1 MSCNV
6 LEEYINFSKTCLKK
20 YVKKIMVKKYDQDI
34 FDKFISI
41 YVDSRYYNVAPNVKK
56 SFEYNVAFNLREQVS
71 AIKESGLDSNI
82 TEQTFK
88 VFKYLLY
95 FDNVKECD
103 SIKSV
108 IKELDEFR
116 INELE
121 LPVDKDF
128 QKEIYDMVKA
138 DLLYKKQFIEKL
150 KTKNFD
156 ISFHL
161 TNISGVY
168 NAILQSNLKF
178 PSLYDQKAIKKVF
191 DSKEIFEERLIVEYS
206 YVATQVLM
214 DVIKGDFRKKY
225 LVNYTVELND
235 KKNNLKKL
243 LNTIDNDVAK
253 EKVIIKLNY
262 SDFMADKESIYIR
275 MRLGF
280 KYAVVIDEGF
290 VYTEN
295 NLKFLTIFKYI
306 IISSQSL
313 YYKEF
318 SQRDNVI
325 CLR

>member
-6 LEEYINFSKTCLKK
+6 LEEYINYSKVCLKK
-20 YVKKIMVKKYDQDI
+20 YVKKIMLKKYDQDI
-34 FDKFISI
+34 VDRFIQV
-41 YVDSRYYNVAPNVKK
+41 YVDARYYNVSSNVKK
-56 SFEYNVAFNLREQVS
+56 SFEYNVAFHLREQVDL
-71 AIKESGLDSNI
+71 IKEAGFDVMI

-88 VFKYLLY
+88 VFKFLLY
-95 FDNVKECD
+95 FDNVKECN
-103 SIKSV
+103 SIRSV

-116 INELE
+116 ASELKIE
-121 LPVDKDF
+121 SDDNF
-128 QKEIYDMVKA
+128 QKEIYESVKT
-138 DLLYKKQFIEKL
+138 DLMYKKQFIEKL

-156 ISFHL
+156 VSYHL
-161 TNISGVY
+161 TSNKEVY
-168 NAILQSNLKF
+168 NSVLESNLKF
-178 PSLYDQKAIKKVF
+178 PSLYDTKAIKKVF

-206 YVATQVLM
+206 YVATQVLL
-214 DVIKGDFRKKY
+214 DVIKGDFKKKY
-225 LVNYTVELND
+225 LVNYTIELND

-243 LNTIDNDVAK
+243 LNTIDNDIAK

-262 SDFMADKESIYIR
+262 SDFIADKESIYVR

-280 KYAVVIDEGF
+280 KYAVIIDEGF
-290 VYTEN
+290 IYTEN